1 MCFIFSKQLL
11 LMRNASHHDH
21 QHDWDGGTEMIHLQM
36 NRLVTGSTDLIYTL
50 YFNVKSN
57 KKEVKN
63 R

>member
-50 YFNVKSN
+50 YFNVK
-57 KKEVKN
+57 
-63 R
+63 